1 MIASSA
7 CAVERPDSAATAGEK
22 SGRAPVPSRSLR
34 MLVAIASYG
43 EKNIALLHKVIDG
56 CRAMDFGVD
65 IVVFSNTPKDLGSDV
80 DVVVGLPS
88 RDPWSLTF
96 AHKSL
101 FARRVE
107 HYDLFLYIEDDMGI
121 TPAHVDAFL
130 RLTPY
135 LEEDE
140 VAGFLRFEL
149 DETMTPVL
157 LDAHDRFHLQPEVGR
172 RRGPYVVGQFTNE
185 HAGMYLLTQ
194 AQLRRAIATGN
205 FLRPPCEGLYG
216 MPETAATDPYTVCGL
231 RKVICLSALDD
242 YLIQHLSNRYQ
253 GKWGVPLPEFRQQ
266 VQTQLDIVN
275 GRHPATTLGHRES
288 KLLHGELSKSYYEPP
303 LEPVIGLVPPHAAS
317 LLSIGCGWGATE
329 ARLKARGMDVTVVPL
344 DSIIGAATA
353 RHGFEV
359 VYGSLGEGLEALV
372 GRRFDCV
379 LITNLLHLL
388 PEPEE
393 VLLRCSALV
402 GAGGA
407 VVVSGPNFRT
417 LRAWAKRVLG
427 RAGYEKL
434 DSVEASGVRVIGPR
448 ELLPVLVRA
457 GFTTDAVRW
466 FETRPRKRIESMFGP
481 WGAPQWALCARAL

>member
-1 MIASSA
+1 
-7 CAVERPDSAATAGEK
+7 
-22 SGRAPVPSRSLR
+22 

-266 VQTQLDIVN
+266 VQTQLAIVD
-275 GRHPATTLGHRES
+275 GRHPACTLGHRES
-288 KLLHGELSKSYYEPP
+288 KLLHGEASKSYYEAP
-303 LEPVIGLVPPHAAS
+303 LEPVVGLIPARTKS

-329 ARLKARGMDVTVVPL
+329 ARLARQGIAVTAIPL
-344 DSIIGAATA
+344 DSIIGAAASRTGSKWSTA
-353 RHGFEV
+353 RWARASKSSPAA
-359 VYGSLGEGLEALV
+359 GSMACSSPTCFTCCPSPRMSCSGVARSSASGAPWSPAAPTSARFGRGPSGCLGEPATKSSD
-372 GRRFDCV
+372 RWR
-379 LITNLLHLL
+379 
-388 PEPEE
+388 P
-393 VLLRCSALV
+393 
-402 GAGGA
+402 A
-407 VVVSGPNFRT
+407 VS
-417 LRAWAKRVLG
+417 K
-427 RAGYEKL
+427 
-434 DSVEASGVRVIGPR
+434 
-448 ELLPVLVRA
+448 
-457 GFTTDAVRW
+457 
-466 FETRPRKRIESMFGP
+466 
-481 WGAPQWALCARAL
+481 

>member
-1 MIASSA
+1 
-7 CAVERPDSAATAGEK
+7 
-22 SGRAPVPSRSLR
+22 
-34 MLVAIASYG
+34 
-43 EKNIALLHKVIDG
+43 
-56 CRAMDFGVD
+56 
-65 IVVFSNTPKDLGSDV
+65 
-80 DVVVGLPS
+80 
-88 RDPWSLTF
+88 
-96 AHKSL
+96 
-101 FARRVE
+101 
-107 HYDLFLYIEDDMGI
+107 MGI

-253 GKWGVPLPEFRQQ
+253 GKWGVPLPEFRRQC
-266 VQTQLDIVN
+266 TELAIVD
-275 GRHPATTLGHRES
+275 GRHPACTLGHRES
-288 KLLHGELSKSYYEPP
+288 KLLHGEASKSYYEAP
-303 LEPVIGLVPPHAAS
+303 LEPVVGLIPARTKS

-329 ARLKARGMDVTVVPL
+329 ARLARQDIAVTAIPL
-344 DSIIGAATA
+344 DSIIGAAA
-353 RHGFEV
+353 SRHGFEV
-359 VYGSLGEGLEALV
+359 VYGSLGEGFEELA
-372 GRRFDCV
+372 GRRFDGV
-379 LITNLLHLL
+379 LVTNLLHLL
-388 PEPEE
+388 PEPED

-402 GAGGA
+402 GVGGA
-407 VVVSGPNFRT
+407 VVASGPNFRT
-417 LRAWAKRVLG
+417 LRARAKRVLG

-434 DSVEASGVRVIGPR
+434 GSVEASGVQVIGPP
-448 ELLPVLVRA
+448 ELRPLLARA
-457 GFTTDAVRW
+457 GFMIDAVRW
-466 FETRPRKRIESMFGP
+466 FDTLPRNRVESMFGP
-481 WGAPQWALCARAL
+481 VGRAAVGASRPGA